1 MEIENRNIYSRKLDE
16 NMMQCYTDYIMMA
29 WKQKRKGYN
38 NGGAVGVQYEY
49 KEQLV
54 SEFLREE
61 TYVCWR
67 S

>member
-49 KEQLV
+49 KEQ
-54 SEFLREE
+54 
-61 TYVCWR
+61 
-67 S
+67 